1 MEALLAGWFDKL
13 SFFATGM
20 GLLTT
25 GAVATSIILFWRW
38 RLTLVALFVVQI
50 GVAVLVVRIHGVPI
64 AWAATQLLVMAVC
77 LPMLALSTQ
86 QVKATMAA
94 RRPGS
99 WVLRGLTVI
108 LLLVSWRVFDLAL
121 PLPVIAPQIVQLFV
135 WLGLCTLIILSLSD
149 TPFFTGV
156 ALLLWCIPVQA
167 VVEILLP
174 GLRLHLLIAIGE
186 ILVTLACSYLIL
198 TAQTPVLAA
207 EAVVTDLTFAPPP
220 VPLVGLNGSTKGEA
234 PGALPTGSTTG
245 GQTPK
250 KTLPTEKNPD
260 APFAIGRSR

>member
-1 MEALLAGWFDKL
+1 MEALLAAWFDNL
-13 SFFATGM
+13 SFFATGL

-38 RLTLVALFVVQI
+38 RLALVGLFVVQI
-50 GVAVLVVRIHGVPI
+50 GVAILVVRLHGVPLV
-64 AWAATQLLVMAVC
+64 WAATQLLVMAVC

-86 QVKATMAA
+86 QVKATMASH
-94 RRPGS
+94 RPGS

-121 PLPVIAPQIVQLFV
+121 PLPIIAPQIVQLFV

-156 ALLLWCIPVQA
+156 ALLLWCIPIQA
-167 VVEILLP
+167 AVEILLP

-198 TAQTPVLAA
+198 TAQTSVIAA
-207 EAVVTDLTFAPPP
+207 EAIVTDLTFSPPP
-220 VPLVGLNGSTKGEA
+220 LAHVGLNGSAKGEA
-234 PGALPTGSTTG
+234 PSPLPIGAALG
-245 GQTPK
+245 GQTAK
-250 KTLPTEKNPD
+250 KNLPAEKNPD
-260 APFAIGRSR
+260 APFAIGRS

>member
-1 MEALLAGWFDKL
+1 MEALLAAWLNNL

-25 GAVATSIILFWRW
+25 GVVATSIILFWRW
-38 RLTLVALFVVQI
+38 RLALVGLFVVQL
-50 GVAVLVVRIHGVPI
+50 GVAVLVVRIQGVPLI
-64 AWAATQLLVMAVC
+64 WAATQLLVMAVC

-99 WVLRGLTVI
+99 WVLRVLTVI
-108 LLLVSWRVFDLAL
+108 LLLVSWRVFDLTL
-121 PLPVIAPQIVQLFV
+121 SVPMIAPQVVQLFV

-156 ALLLWCIPVQA
+156 ALLLWCIPIQA
-167 VVEILLP
+167 SVEILLP
-174 GLRLHLLIAIGE
+174 GLRLHLLIAIVE

-198 TAQTPVLAA
+198 TAQTPVMAT
-207 EAVVTDLTFAPPP
+207 EAIVTDLTFSPPP
-220 VPLVGLNGSTKGEA
+220 VTHVSLNGNAKGEA
-234 PGALPTGSTTG
+234 SGALPTGGAPG
-245 GQTPK
+245 GQTTK
-250 KTLPTEKNPD
+250 KALPTEKNPD
-260 APFAIGRSR
+260 VPFAIGRS